1 MHLTTQSK
9 KSAGALTLNQI
20 IFAFVLLIIVLVGQA
35 SALPA
40 PFEVPLRDTDNA
52 QNHAS
57 GNA

>member
-1 MHLTTQSK
+1 MHFTTQSK

-40 PFEVPLRDTDNA
+40 PFGVPSR
-52 QNHAS
+52 
-57 GNA
+57 GNDGNE

>member
-1 MHLTTQSK
+1 MHFTTQSK

-40 PFEVPLRDTDNA
+40 PFAVG
-52 QNHAS
+52 HAPET
-57 GNA
+57 GHQGEQ